1 MRVSLKWVCSSIS
14 EERTDKPLSR
24 IEIMRSGAAGEWQ
37 MRYARHALW
46 RGCELRSRRTLTGLN
61 AAVVFDGGAA
71 PNAATM
77 ATITAP
83 VVFFGG
89 ALDDRAVAMV
99 EPTTAG
105 YVPFGSLEITPLPTR
120 RRGQSPTGF

>member
-1 MRVSLKWVCSSIS
+1 VSF
-14 EERTDKPLSR
+14 
-24 IEIMRSGAAGEWQ
+24 AA
-37 MRYARHALW
+37 AAL
-46 RGCELRSRRTLTGLN
+46 LPGLI

-77 ATITAP
+77 ATIAAP
-83 VVFFGG
+83 AVFFGG

-99 EPTTAG
+99 EPTTAE
-105 YVPFGSLEITPLPTR
+105 YVALGSLEITPLPTR